1 MSVEVRVLGEIDAR
15 IDGRP
20 VDVGHLRQRCV
31 LAVLAV
37 EANRVV
43 SADQLI
49 DRVWG
54 DRPPGGARNSLYS
67 YLTRLRRVLA
77 DSGDAA
83 ITRRPGGY
91 VLAVDPS
98 MVDFHRFQDLLA
110 EARTADDDDK
120 EALFAQALGLWRGE
134 AFAGLDTPWLGRVR
148 SAVEQER
155 WAAELDHADLRLRRG
170 EHVRLLPQLSA
181 RAEQHPLDERLARQL
196 MLAFYRSGRQAD
208 ALAAFQDTRARLAEE
223 LGIDPGP
230 ELREMHERILRGDP
244 GLAASAPIGPR
255 RERADAPIASA
266 PHREPLDRA
275 SRELAT
281 AVRRQWSA
289 EVEVRSLRRPE
300 PVRLRWS
307 STGRPVSATESA
319 ILHGTGDAG
328 HPEKLHLR
336 GDLTNLAD
344 AFGKLP
350 AHQLV
355 VLGQPGAGKTV
366 LAMLLTLA
374 LLHDPQPNA
383 PTPVLL
389 TLSSWNPDDQHL
401 HTWIARKLVEEYPW
415 LGNARMYGPDAAA
428 RLVAEG
434 RVLPVLDGLDEIP
447 PGLHAAAIDALD
459 RAVAG
464 GRPLVVTCR
473 SDEYERAVRESGT
486 LLARAAVVEIEPVT
500 PDDAATFLTGR
511 TRTGD
516 ARWQPVARHLAD
528 HPHGALA
535 RALCTP
541 LMVDLARTAYA
552 DPDANPARLCDTTS
566 FSDPAQI
573 EDHLLDSFLPAVYAR
588 HPPAPGNEPVTRP
601 GYPPERAQQWLTFLA
616 RYMWRTQTRDLAWWQ
631 LAGELPRSV
640 RALLFGLP
648 PALLF
653 AITGALAGGP
663 AIGLVYGL
671 SFAVAGCTVGALS
684 RLPGPRRVEVRFHG
698 TAGRF
703 ASRFAIG
710 VAIAIGLGI
719 AWSLPYGLTAVL
731 AAVFG
736 AAIAAHVWLDTPTD
750 ARRTSS
756 PSVVLDQERIS
767 ALSFIL
773 AVALSLGLFY
783 GLAFAESREIAGAT
797 ALAFMFDPRLAV
809 AAGVAGAL
817 VGWFSFGRPGLA
829 YGLAGA
835 VVAGQ
840 LIPRASSLSAAFAA
854 GGVFALAIGLA
865 LVASRAWGVYL
876 LTRCWLTARERLPL
890 RLMRFLDDAH
900 HRGVLRNA
908 GAVYQFRHARLQDR
922 LTSQDPR
929 ALTRADAP
937 LALAQ
942 KPAGPGQARR
952 ASRREPGSANNRAP
966 GMSHWPTVMVMVLV
980 RVQRSALSPV
990 PVPPSDPWPVPR
1002 RTTA

>member
-1 MSVEVRVLGEIDAR
+1 MEVRVLGEVDAR
-15 IDGRP
+15 IDGQP

-37 EANRVV
+37 EANRIV
-43 SADQLI
+43 SVDQLI

-77 DSGDAA
+77 RNGDAV

-91 VLAVDPS
+91 VLALDPS

-110 EARTADDDDK
+110 KARAAGDDHKGD
-120 EALFAQALGLWRGE
+120 LFAQALGLWRGE
-134 AFAGLDTPWLGRVR
+134 AFAGLDTPWLDSVR

-170 EHVRLLPQLSA
+170 EHVQLLPLLSA

-196 MLAFYRSGRQAD
+196 MLALCRSGRQAD

-244 GLAASAPIGPR
+244 ELAASAPIAPPR
-255 RERADAPIASA
+255 EHAAAPVADP
-266 PHREPLDRA
+266 PHREPLETA
-275 SRELAT
+275 ARELAT
-281 AVRRQWSA
+281 AVGRQWSA
-289 EVEVRSLRRPE
+289 ELEIRSLRRPE

-328 HPEKLHLR
+328 HSEQLHLR
-336 GDLTNLAD
+336 GDLTDLAD
-344 AFGKLP
+344 TFGKLP

-389 TLSSWNPDDQHL
+389 TLSSWNPEEKHL
-401 HTWIARKLVEEYPW
+401 HTWIAGKLVEEYPG
-415 LGNARMYGPDAAA
+415 LANARTYGPYAAA

-434 RVLPVLDGLDEIP
+434 RILPVLDGLDEIS

-500 PDDAATFLTGR
+500 PDDAVVFLAGR
-511 TRTGD
+511 QRTGD

-535 RALCTP
+535 RALSTP

-552 DPDANPARLCDTTS
+552 DPGTDPAHLCDTTR
-566 FSDPAQI
+566 FSDPAEI
-573 EDHLLDSFLPAVYAR
+573 EDHLLDSFLPAVYAL
-588 HPPAPGNEPVTRP
+588 HPPAPGNEPVARP
-601 GYPPERAQQWLTFLA
+601 RYQPEHAQQWLTFLA
-616 RYMWRTQTRDLAWWQ
+616 RYMRHTRTHDLAWWQ
-631 LAGELPRSV
+631 LAGELPRPV

-663 AIGLVYGL
+663 VIGLVYGL
-671 SFAVAGCTVGALS
+671 SFAVAGCTVAALGS
-684 RLPGPRRVEVRFHG
+684 PPVPRRVEVRFHG

-703 ASRFAIG
+703 ATRFAIG
-710 VAIAIGLGI
+710 VAIAILLGI
-719 AWSLPYGLTAVL
+719 AWSLPYGLIAVL

-736 AAIAAHVWLDTPTD
+736 GAIGVHVWLDTPTD
-750 ARRTSS
+750 SRRTSS
-756 PSVVLDQERIS
+756 PSVVLHQDRVS

-783 GLAFAESREIAGAT
+783 GLAFAESREVAGA
-797 ALAFMFDPRLAV
+797 AAVAFMFDPRLAV
-809 AAGVAGAL
+809 PAAV
-817 VGWFSFGRPGLA
+817 
-829 YGLAGA
+829 AGA
-835 VVAGQ
+835 VVGRFAFGRAGLAYALAAAAVGGQ
-840 LIPRASSLSAAFAA
+840 LIHRASSLSVAFAA
-854 GGVFALAIGLA
+854 GGVFALAIGLT
-865 LVASRAWGVYL
+865 LVASRAWGAYL
-876 LTRCWLTARERLPL
+876 LTRCWLTARKRLPP

-900 HRGVLRNA
+900 RRGVLRNA

-922 LTSQDPR
+922 LAGQDP
-929 ALTRADAP
+929 
-937 LALAQ
+937 
-942 KPAGPGQARR
+942 AR
-952 ASRREPGSANNRAP
+952 
-966 GMSHWPTVMVMVLV
+966 
-980 RVQRSALSPV
+980 
-990 PVPPSDPWPVPR
+990 
-1002 RTTA
+1002 